1 MNKNT
6 HFFGN
11 SVFGQLISLID
22 SNIIS
27 DSVKQCNSDRYIKKF
42 MTKDHLIS
50 MLFCSFAKC
59 TSLREVSGAMLGLS
73 GKTKHFQ
80 LNHIPKKS
88 TLGDANQRRDAE
100 VFAKVYQKLLVK
112 YNHVFSDSRV
122 SPRKFPAAPLNT
134 VHVHDQPDLHN
145 CA

>member
-1 MNKNT
+1 MSKTT

-11 SVFGQLISLID
+11 SVFRQLISLID

-59 TSLREVSGAMLGLS
+59 TSLREVSGEMLGLI

-80 LNHIPKKS
+80 INHIPKKS
-88 TLGDANQRRDAE
+88 TLGNTNQRLDAD
-100 VFAKVYQKLLVK
+100 VLGKIYKKLVSK
-112 YNHVFSDSRV
+112 YNHVYSDS
-122 SPRKFPAAPLNT
+122 
-134 VHVHDQPDLHN
+134 
-145 CA
+145 